1 MLQKN
6 LTNFRNVVVITVSNY
21 EICLTGQLKLGNEA
35 KAREAFERALELNSQ
50 CVGALVGLAIM
61 DLNEQTRES
70 IQEGVKKLS
79 RAYSIEG
86 SNPMVLNQ
94 LANHFFYKKDFAKV
108 QHLALHAFHN
118 TENEAMR
125 ADSCYHLARAFH
137 AQEDYTQAFQYYYQ
151 ATQFAPPN
159 FV

>member
-1 MLQKN
+1 M
-6 LTNFRNVVVITVSNY
+6 IIVSNY

-79 RAYSIEG
+79 RAYRYVFFKAQTLFSDFELSRQKLEAKLLENGIFLCI
-86 SNPMVLNQ
+86 SNV
-94 LANHFFYKKDFAKV
+94 K
-108 QHLALHAFHN
+108 
-118 TENEAMR
+118 
-125 ADSCYHLARAFH
+125 
-137 AQEDYTQAFQYYYQ
+137 
-151 ATQFAPPN
+151 
-159 FV
+159 